1 MSPLHGAD
9 VAASLAAWLDAVRRA
24 GGLQPPPTDLIEL
37 ERALGRITAEP
48 IRARRSSPGFDA
60 AAMDGYAVTA
70 ASTAGAPLVLPE
82 GAFRHVDTG
91 DPLPPDADAVARRE
105 DVVVDGGLRLAR
117 PVLPYANVRQVGEDV
132 AAGDLL
138 FAAGRCLGPADL
150 AVLAS
155 VGETTV
161 SVRRRPHVVIVPSG
175 DELVPLGT
183 EPRDGQIVDTNS
195 LMLAAMAEEAGGVAT
210 RAAIV
215 ADDPGLLAE
224 ALAAAAADADLVLL
238 LSGSA
243 GGAGDHA
250 VSVMER
256 LGHVAVRGVAVKPG
270 HPVVLAHCGPVPVIG
285 VPGYPVS
292 AALAFELFG
301 APLLAEMTG
310 RAVTTRPRVHATAAV
325 ELHSTPASDEWI
337 RLRLARPRTGLVA
350 TPLRRGAGVLSSLA
364 RADGLTRVPIGSA
377 LVGAGEEIEVE
388 LLRPLAEVERSLVV
402 SGSTDPLLDEL
413 ATRFELLADCDGSA
427 NGAAALVAGRCHLA
441 LVALEDVPPAAAVLS
456 TWERT
461 LGLVV
466 APGDPLSIGGIEGLR
481 RREIRLVNRQQ
492 GSASRRLLDALLA
505 GHSIDPAAVT
515 GYHREARS
523 HAAAV
528 AAVAAGAADCAVGSL
543 SACSGQPVELIP
555 LTTQT
560 LVLVAAAGLDDD
572 ARLTGLRAVLGH
584 GAPPTPVP
592 E

>member
-9 VAASLAAWLDAVRRA
+9 VAVSLAAWLDAVRRA
-24 GGLQPPPTDLIEL
+24 GGLQPPGTEVIALA
-37 ERALGRITAEP
+37 RALGRVTAEP
-48 IRARRSSPGFDA
+48 IRASRSTPAFDA

-70 ASTAGAPLVLPE
+70 ASTAGAPVVLPE

-91 DPLPPDADAVARRE
+91 DRLPADTDAVARRE

-117 PVLPYANVRQVGEDV
+117 PVPPYANVRQVGEDV

-138 FAAGRCLGPADL
+138 FAAGRCLRPPDL

-155 VGETTV
+155 VGESTA

-183 EPRDGQIVDTNS
+183 LPRDGQIVDTNS
-195 LMLAAMAEEAGGVAT
+195 LMLAAMVEEAGGVAT
-210 RAAIV
+210 RAPIV

-224 ALAAAAADADLVLL
+224 ALATAAAEADLVLL

-256 LGHVAVRGVAVKPG
+256 LGHVVVQGVAVKPG
-270 HPVVLAHCGPVPVIG
+270 HPVVLAHRGPVPVIG

-301 APLLAEMTG
+301 VPLLVELGG
-310 RAVTTRPRVHATAAV
+310 RMVAPRPRVRATAAV
-325 ELHSTPASDEWI
+325 ELRSTPASDEWI
-337 RLRLARPRTGLVA
+337 RLRLARLGSGLVA

-364 RADGLTRVPIGSA
+364 RADGLTCVPIGSA
-377 LVGAGEEIEVE
+377 LVAEGEEIRVE

-427 NGAAALVAGRCHLA
+427 NGAASLVAGRCHLA
-441 LVALEDVPPAAAVLS
+441 LVAMEDVPPAAAVIS

-466 APGDPLSIGGIEGLR
+466 APGDPRAIGGVEGLR
-481 RREIRLVNRQQ
+481 RREVRLVNRQQ
-492 GSASRRLLDALLA
+492 GSASRRLLDELLA
-505 GHSIDPAAVT
+505 VRSIDPDAVT

-528 AAVAAGAADCAVGSL
+528 AAVAAGVADCAIGSL

-555 LTTQT
+555 LATQT
-560 LVLVAAAGLDDD
+560 LVLVAAAGLGDD
-572 ARLTGLRAVLGH
+572 ARLTGLRAVLGK
-584 GAPPTPVP
+584 GSPPPPVLG
-592 E
+592 